1 MWVYVFLKC
10 YNPAEKELV
19 RVRTMSALHKRVGL
33 SEMTN
38 HEFLDES
45 YRKQRTTFA
54 DGTKVA
60 IDLDS
65 DTFEITPKLSKPTQ

>member
-1 MWVYVFLKC
+1 
-10 YNPAEKELV
+10 
-19 RVRTMSALHKRVGL
+19 MSALHERVGL

-54 DGTKVA
+54 DGTQVT

-65 DTFEITPKLSKPTQ
+65 DTFEITPKLPEPTK